1 MAQQISS
8 ELPHIETDPQSRAN
22 SRQSAESGMTYG
34 EAQTES
40 SASLAIEQGMAVPGQ
55 AQAGASA
62 KQFATSQLPSS
73 DSQTPGISGTPQ
85 IADDADLIEKEWVI
99 KAKEI
104 IERTKHDP
112 YQQNKQVERMKVDY
126 MKKRYNK
133 DVKLTED

>member
-8 ELPHIETDPQSRAN
+8 ELPHIETDPLSRISSSQNTEAGI
-22 SRQSAESGMTYG
+22 SYG

-40 SASLAIEQGMAVPGQ
+40 RANLALEQGMASPGQ
-55 AQAGASA
+55 SQAGAMA
-62 KQFATSQLPSS
+62 KQLAIPPAPIINPHTL
-73 DSQTPGISGTPQ
+73 GTTGSPQ
-85 IADDADLIEKEWVI
+85 IADDTDLIEKEWVI